1 VSLQDVV
8 LIVVRNLPWLLL
20 SLFVFASFVVA
31 VKCRLAVVSAR
42 LTCQE
47 TLQTC
52 QETLQKLESWRRE
65 LAALES
71 GDEDNEEDF
80 LSSLS
85 EVSKIE
91 GLSGRVYIPVTVLE
105 FESTGNTLW
114 LQSPAGATIMR
125 IKSEAGFALEKCQNS
140 PTSHFDLYVPGPI
153 SICLSTDARASTN
166 T

>member
-1 VSLQDVV
+1 MSLQDVV

-20 SLFVFASFVVA
+20 SLSVFASFVAA
-31 VKCRLAVVSAR
+31 VKCRRAVASAR
-42 LTCQE
+42 L
-47 TLQTC
+47 TC

-85 EVSKIE
+85 EVPKIE
-91 GLSGRVYIPVTVLE
+91 ELSGRVYIPVTVLE

-125 IKSEAGFALEKCQNS
+125 IKSEAGFALEKCQIS
-140 PTSHFDLYVPGPI
+140 PTSHFDLCVPGPI